1 MKTNPIRRAAYT
13 FCAVCILGM
22 PLGFPLGAFGG
33 FLDSMDDRHSE
44 WASSQSLIDAQMAA
58 AKDAKMLK
66 EAQSFCT
73 ATKGESIPIWD
84 ADGNYVCKPKGWK
97 K

>member
-1 MKTNPIRRAAYT
+1 MKTNPLRRAAYT

-22 PLGFPLGAFGG
+22 PLGFLLGAFGG
-33 FLDSMDDRHSE
+33 LLDSMDDRHSE

-58 AKDAKMLK
+58 AQDFRKQKA
-66 EAQSFCT
+66 AQDLCL
-73 ATKGESIPIWD
+73 ATVGESVPVWN
-84 ADGNYVCKPKGWK
+84 ADGEMICQPRKAK